1 MSGNTA
7 DSPIP
12 SNRSEPLHKL
22 ARQLTVHNSKTSRLV
37 SLPPELLKLVSF
49 YLTDPLDL
57 LRFSYT
63 CHELFFLTAPADW
76 YSLATYT
83 YTNWV
88 VSCGGAK
95 DRDWKTM
102 VLKDASLGIRLGYS
116 LPPLST
122 PSSPATSTSLTVATP
137 PLPSALPPLSSK
149 PRFAFNTTSADVT
162 ESISSSPSPSLGPL
176 RSQWFHWATNPSS
189 PRQPSSLDE
198 SDRRRPLRVK
208 LSEGQFFETDKETRD
223 AVGPQWVR
231 MGSPIYNIDRDSHT
245 AIAASMITRP
255 KSVPSKISGGD
266 PRPHDHEILFYNLP
280 DLTNPI
286 ARCGSDVWEK
296 DKKGGSQA
304 GPQAQ
309 PWYHPFTRDMMQ
321 VAQVVEIKHYPDDI
335 DGGMRVV
342 VVIAFGQ
349 RARPWVN
356 NATDSHILGVW
367 LMLKVIEIRVPVTHM
382 TPLSNWMMNHFRAP
396 PGLEP
401 KMVRECIRI
410 DPLRVVRYESLEP
423 RQHQITMHGRI
434 VKLYSAYEPLPSQ
447 AGTTGGIQELA
458 PMDVDPPRRKVD
470 CIAIFGTQNSDV
482 ASAMV
487 IKKVLFNDDDKSDLG
502 RRTYSNKAV
511 SRGVSCMTL
520 FPDHSGYEHLLVLF
534 NQHGRGMV
542 WDWVKEKQITQL
554 HMPIDSK
561 NRNRGNR
568 RSGDGVA
575 NNEAVTE
582 TTLATAGNQAAD
594 AGVVGTPSPRR
605 RVYYWGVQVSAALE
619 VSFPEDL
626 NNVDN
631 DNNNNTFRIVTMAD
645 GAGDEWES
653 CWWNITMDVLLK
665 PIKDLPAPPII
676 NRNNTG
682 SNATNPKAPLISN
695 VTRFERKTCGVCLPE
710 QEKTHSEEHNKP
722 IQFIAYVVWNHYRI
736 GLSSRMGICMMDLE
750 EPESGGVDQQW
761 ITFLEDREDL
771 IDIAIFGHNLVV
783 TLKTG
788 HLVWS
793 FYGHDNTP
801 FVPRD
806 GLGLRMDTGR
816 SLENDVLM
824 NRPVFVQ

>member
-7 DSPIP
+7 DSPIASCDP
-12 SNRSEPLHKL
+12 NHKTL
-22 ARQLTVHNSKTSRLV
+22 ARQLSIRNSKKSRLV

-88 VSCGGAK
+88 KSCGGPK
-95 DRDWKTM
+95 ERDWKTM
-102 VLKDASLGIRLGYS
+102 VLKDAALGVRLGYS
-116 LPPLST
+116 LPPVPT
-122 PSSPATSTSLTVATP
+122 ASSSATSASLTVASAA
-137 PLPSALPPLSSK
+137 LPSALSPPVSQ
-149 PRFAFNTTSADVT
+149 PIIATSVTAAADVT
-162 ESISSSPSPSLGPL
+162 NFQYSASSVPLGSQWSQWATVSPSHRL
-176 RSQWFHWATNPSS
+176 
-189 PRQPSSLDE
+189 PSSLDE
-198 SDRRRPLRVK
+198 FDRRRPLRVK
-208 LSEGQFFETDKETRD
+208 LSEAQYFETDPETL
-223 AVGPQWVR
+223 AAAGAQW
-231 MGSPIYNIDRDSHT
+231 
-245 AIAASMITRP
+245 
-255 KSVPSKISGGD
+255 SVPSKSNGGD

-296 DKKGGSQA
+296 DKKTGS
-304 GPQAQ
+304 QAQ

-321 VAQVVEIKHYPDDI
+321 VAQVVEIKHYPEDTV
-335 DGGMRVV
+335 GGMRVV

-367 LMLKVIEIRVPVTHM
+367 LMLKVIEVRVPVTPM
-382 TPLSNWMMNHFRAP
+382 TRLSNWMMNHFRASP
-396 PGLEP
+396 SLEP
-401 KMVRECIRI
+401 KVARECARI
-410 DPLRVVRYESLEP
+410 SPESVVKYESLEP

-434 VKLYSAYEPLPSQ
+434 VKLYSAFEPDQPVT
-447 AGTTGGIQELA
+447 ATTGGGQSSTS
-458 PMDVDPPRRKVD
+458 MDVDIQRRKVD

-487 IKKVLFNDDDKSDLG
+487 IKKVLFSDDEADLG
-502 RRTYSNKAV
+502 KKTYSNKAV

-542 WDWVKEKQITQL
+542 WDWVHEKQITQL
-554 HMPIDSK
+554 HMPIDDK
-561 NRNRGNR
+561 NRTKGAR
-568 RSGDGVA
+568 RIGDEPANVGV
-575 NNEAVTE
+575 VTGS
-582 TTLATAGNQAAD
+582 TLATAGNPAGD
-594 AGVVGTPSPRR
+594 AGVVGAPSPRR

-626 NNVDN
+626 NNVDS
-631 DNNNNTFRIVTMAD
+631 NNGTFRIVTMAD
-645 GAGDEWES
+645 GADDEWES
-653 CWWNITMDVLLK
+653 CWWSITIDVLQG
-665 PIKDLPAPPII
+665 PMVALPAPPII
-676 NRNNTG
+676 DRNKSG
-682 SNATNPKAPLISN
+682 SSSNATNATKAPLISS
-695 VTRFERKTCGVCLPE
+695 VKRFERKTYGVCLPE
-710 QEKTHSEEHNKP
+710 QQKTHPDENGRP

-750 EPESGGVDQQW
+750 EPESGLVADRQW
-761 ITFLEDREDL
+761 ITFLKDREDL

-793 FYGHDNTP
+793 FYGQDKTP
-801 FVPRD
+801 FVSRE
-806 GLGLRMDTGR
+806 GLGLRIDTGR
-816 SLENDVLM
+816 SLVLVEKLK
-824 NRPVFVQ
+824 R

>member
-1 MSGNTA
+1 
-7 DSPIP
+7 
-12 SNRSEPLHKL
+12 L
-22 ARQLTVHNSKTSRLV
+22 ARQLTTRNSKNSRLI

-102 VLKDASLGIRLGYS
+102 VLKDASLGVRLGYS
-116 LPPLST
+116 LPPLPT
-122 PSSPATSTSLTVATP
+122 ASSPATTTSLTVAP
-137 PLPSALPPLSSK
+137 AALPPALSPLISK
-149 PRFAFNTTSADVT
+149 PLFVPNAACDVT
-162 ESISSSPSPSLGPL
+162 DFKSSPSPSLGL
-176 RSQWFHWATNPSS
+176 RSQWYHWATNPSS

-198 SDRRRPLRVK
+198 FDHRRPLRVQ
-208 LSEGQFFETDKETRD
+208 LSEAQYFETDKETQD
-223 AVGPQWVR
+223 AVGPKWVR

-255 KSVPSKISGGD
+255 KPVPSRNNGGD

-296 DKKGGSQA
+296 DKNG

-321 VAQVVEIKHYPDDI
+321 VAQVVEIKHYPDDT

-342 VVIAFGQ
+342 IVIAFGQ

-367 LMLKVIEIRVPVTHM
+367 LMLKVVEIRVPVIPM
-382 TPLSNWMMNHFRAP
+382 TLLSNRMMNHFRASP
-396 PGLEP
+396 SLEP
-401 KMVRECIRI
+401 KTVRECVRI
-410 DPLRVVRYESLEP
+410 DPLSVVKYESLEP

-434 VKLYSAYEPLPSQ
+434 VKLYSAPEPLPLS
-447 AGTTGGIQELA
+447 AATIGDIDELS
-458 PMDVDPPRRKVD
+458 PMDVDRPRRKVD

-542 WDWVKEKQITQL
+542 WDWINERQITQL
-554 HMPIDSK
+554 HMPIDDK
-561 NRNRGNR
+561 NRTKGAQKSSDEPANI
-568 RSGDGVA
+568 GV
-575 NNEAVTE
+575 VTGS
-582 TTLATAGNQAAD
+582 TLATAGNPAGD
-594 AGVVGTPSPRR
+594 AGAVGGSTPRR

-631 DNNNNTFRIVTMAD
+631 NNGTFRIVTMAD
-645 GAGDEWES
+645 GAEDEWES
-653 CWWNITMDVLLK
+653 CWWNITIDVLKSPMELT
-665 PIKDLPAPPII
+665 APPII
-676 NRNNTG
+676 DRSKTVSSATG
-682 SNATNPKAPLISN
+682 PRAPLISS
-695 VTRFERKTCGVCLPE
+695 VKRFERKTYGVCIPE
-710 QEKTHSEEHNKP
+710 QEKTHAEEHNRP

-750 EPESGGVDQQW
+750 EPESGGIDQQW
-761 ITFLEDREDL
+761 ITFLKNREDL

-793 FYGHDNTP
+793 FYGHDKTP
-801 FVPRD
+801 LVSRE

-816 SLENDVLM
+816 SLENDVM
-824 NRPVFVQ
+824 INRPVFVQ